1 MHGIILADAGLADID
16 ALIGRHAP
24 DVTVIRVAADEDA
37 LGLLADA
44 LETGPAA
51 VHLIAHG
58 APGVVKLGAMPLDTS
73 ALFDRR
79 WPDATG
85 TEILI
90 HACDVGAGGNGRRF
104 VERLAAVTGA
114 RVAAA
119 SHPVGHAD
127 QGGSWD
133 LDVVTGPIL
142 AARLFEGA
150 AAWPHRLAYSGTP
163 SDGDDTLV
171 GDDTGN
177 IIDGGAGNDSI
188 TGGTGNDSLVGGIGN
203 DTLVGGGNTGVA
215 AGDTMNG
222 GLGADHYVGGSGFNI
237 VTYEDATAGLTLD
250 LTNGAN
256 NTGEAAGDTFEN
268 IQRWIGS
275 EYADSL
281 MAGDTAVWFWGHGG
295 NDVEHGGAGNDTLEA
310 GDGND
315 TIFGGGGTD
324 LMYGRADNDE
334 LHGELGDDTVAGGG
348 GADLIHGDAGND
360 LLKGD
365 WERDT
370 IHGGDGDD
378 TILAGIVTAGSYAQ
392 TQADTIFGEAGNDR
406 YIVVSQYDAGT
417 VGFDGGTG
425 TDTLEVRSDNLTS
438 FNGYNLE
445 YHNDVASPKIDI
457 SGMTLTSVETLAL
470 TGSQRHTVTMTA
482 AQANGFTG
490 ITGAV
495 TGDAFAIAGAALSGS
510 VGTGSGGTLQAGQ
523 VQAETVNGVT
533 LVHVGLDAAAG
544 ADVTLRIAGSFAASN
559 ISLSGNTI
567 TLGQA
572 GSGGNTGGGDTG
584 GGTPGGSNPGGST
597 GGSSGGLTLTGTD
610 ARDYLAGGA
619 GNDVITGNGGND
631 YMVGGAGSDSF
642 VFKPGDGWD
651 YVADFQAG
659 GSGDVLNVAGWAGLT
674 DYTAVMA
681 ATTQEGANTIIRF
694 DDNNS
699 VTLANVTRS
708 SLTAA
713 NFSFLNASPGGS
725 TGGGSTGGG
734 STGSVTGRI
743 VTGTSA
749 GEYLAGGSGNDTIT
763 GNGGNDY
770 MVGGAGRDT
779 FVQGAADGW
788 DCIGDFQ
795 AGTGGD
801 VIDLRSVA
809 GFTSLND
816 VLTHSVQSGADL
828 SIDIGSTSTVKLMS
842 VDRGTLTAE
851 NFLFANPIG

>member
-1 MHGIILADAGLADID
+1 MHGIILADAGLSDID
-16 ALIGRHAP
+16 TLIGPHAP
-24 DVTVIRVAADEDA
+24 DMTVVRVTADEDA
-37 LGLLADA
+37 VALLVEA
-44 LETGPAA
+44 LETASATGANA

-58 APGVVKLGAMPLDTS
+58 APGVVKLGATPLDTS

-79 WPDATG
+79 WPDASG
-85 TEILI
+85 CEILI

-142 AARLFEGA
+142 AARPFAGA
-150 AAWPHRLAYSGTP
+150 EAWPHTLAYSGTAT
-163 SDGDDTLV
+163 SGNDTLI
-171 GDDTGN
+171 GDNGGN
-177 IIDGGAGNDSI
+177 TINGLAGNDSI
-188 TGGTGNDSLVGGIGN
+188 VGGTGNDSLIGGIGN
-203 DTLVGGGNTGVA
+203 DTLVGGGNSGQS
-215 AGDTMNG
+215 AGDTLNG
-222 GLGADHYVGGSGFNI
+222 GLGGDHYVGGNGFTI
-237 VTYEDATAGLTLD
+237 VTYENATTGITLD

-256 NTGEAAGDTFEN
+256 NTGEAAGDTFVD
-268 IQRWIGS
+268 IQRWVGS

-281 MAGDTAVWFWGHGG
+281 TAGDSAVWFWGHGG
-295 NDVEHGGAGNDTLEA
+295 NDVEYGGAGNDTLEA

-334 LHGELGDDTVAGGG
+334 LHGGIGNDTMAGGG
-348 GADLIHGDAGND
+348 GADLLYGDAGND
-360 LLKGD
+360 LMKGD

-378 TILAGIVTAGSYAQ
+378 TILAGIVSSGSYAQ
-392 TQADTIFGEAGNDR
+392 TQADTLYGEGGNDR

-417 VGFDGGTG
+417 VSFDGGTG
-425 TDTLEVRSDNLTS
+425 TDTLELRSDNLTS
-438 FNGYNLE
+438 YNGYDLE
-445 YHNDVASPKIDI
+445 YYTDVASPKIDI

-470 TGSQRHTVTMTA
+470 TGSKRHTVMMTA
-482 AQANGFTG
+482 AQANGFTS

-495 TGDAFAIAGAALSGS
+495 TGDAFAIAGASLSGS
-510 VGTGSGGTLQAGQ
+510 VGSGTGSALQAGQ

-533 LVHVGLDAAAG
+533 LVHVGLDQTAG
-544 ADVTLRIAGSFAASN
+544 SDMTLRIAGSFAASD

-572 GSGGNTGGGDTG
+572 GSGGSTGGGDTG
-584 GGTPGGSNPGGST
+584 GGTGGGT
-597 GGSSGGLTLTGTD
+597 GGTAGLTLTGTD
-610 ARDYLAGGA
+610 ARDYLAGGS
-619 GNDVITGNGGND
+619 GNDTIISNAGND
-631 YMVGGAGSDSF
+631 YMVGGAGSDTF

-651 YVADFQAG
+651 YIGDFQAG
-659 GSGDVLNVAGWAGLT
+659 SGGDVLNVAGWSGLK
-674 DYTAVMA
+674 DFASVMA
-681 ATTQEGANTIIRF
+681 VTVQDGANTVVRF
-694 DDNNS
+694 DNGNS
-699 VTLANVTRS
+699 AILANVTRS

-713 NFSFLNASPGGS
+713 NFSFATVGGS
-725 TGGGSTGGG
+725 TGGGTGG
-734 STGSVTGRI
+734 STGGTPGQTI
-743 VTGTSA
+743 TGTSA
-749 GEYLAGGSGNDTIT
+749 GEFLAGGSGNDTIT

-779 FVQGAADGW
+779 FVQNPGDGW

-801 VIDLRSVA
+801 VIDLRSIS
-809 GFTSLND
+809 GFSSLND
-816 VLTHSVQSGADL
+816 VLTHSAQSGADM
-828 SIDIGSTSTVKLMS
+828 SIELGTFNSIKLMG
-842 VDRGTLTAE
+842 VDRNSLTAE
-851 NFLFANPIG
+851 NFLFASSVG

>member
-24 DVTVIRVAADEDA
+24 DVTVIRVAGDEDA

-44 LETGPAA
+44 LEAGPAA

-58 APGVVKLGAMPLDTS
+58 APGVVRLGAMPLDIS
-73 ALFDRR
+73 ALLDRR
-79 WPDATG
+79 WPDASG

-90 HACDVGAGGNGRRF
+90 HACDVGAGADGRSF
-104 VERLAAVTGA
+104 VECLAAVTGA

-127 QGGSWD
+127 QGGSWE
-133 LDVVTGPIL
+133 LDVVTGQIL
-142 AARLFEGA
+142 TARPFAGA
-150 AAWPHRLAYSGTP
+150 DVWPHRLAYSGTP
-163 SDGDDTLV
+163 SAGNDTLV
-171 GDDTGN
+171 GDNGGN
-177 IIDGGAGNDSI
+177 VINGLAGNDSI
-188 TGGTGNDSLVGGIGN
+188 VGGTGNDSLIGGLGD
-203 DTLVGGGNTGVA
+203 DTLVGGGNSGVA

-237 VTYEDATAGLTLD
+237 VTYEDATTGITLD
-250 LTNGAN
+250 LGNGAN

-275 EYADSL
+275 EYADS
-281 MAGDTAVWFWGHGG
+281 MTAGDTAVWFWGHGG
-295 NDVEHGGAGNDTLEA
+295 DDIEHGGAGNDTLEA

-315 TIFGGGGTD
+315 SVFGGGGND
-324 LMYGRADNDE
+324 LIYGRADNDE
-334 LHGELGDDTVAGGG
+334 LHGQDGNDTVAGGG

-417 VGFDGGTG
+417 VSFDGGTG

-438 FNGYNLE
+438 YNGYDLE
-445 YHNDVASPKIDI
+445 YYTDVASPRIDI

-482 AQANGFTG
+482 AQANGFTS

-495 TGDAFAIAGAALSGS
+495 TGDAFAIAGASLSGT

-544 ADVTLRIAGSFAASN
+544 ADVTLRIAGSFAASS
-559 ISLSGNTI
+559 IGLSGNTI

-572 GSGGNTGGGDTG
+572 GSGGNTGGG
-584 GGTPGGSNPGGST
+584 NP

-619 GNDVITGNGGND
+619 GNDVIIGNGGND

-659 GSGDVLNVAGWAGLT
+659 SGGDVLNVAGWTGLT
-674 DYTAVMA
+674 DFTAVMA
-681 ATTQEGANTIIRF
+681 AATQEGANTIVRF

-699 VTLANVTRS
+699 VTLENVTRS

-725 TGGGSTGGG
+725 TGGGSTGGVSG
-734 STGSVTGRI
+734 QMI
-743 VTGTSA
+743 TGTSA

-770 MVGGAGRDT
+770 MIGGAGRDT

-795 AGTGGD
+795 AGSGGD
-801 VIDLRSVA
+801 VIDLRSIA
-809 GFTSLND
+809 GFSSLND

-828 SIDIGSTSTVKLMS
+828 SIDFGSTSTIKLMG
-842 VDRGTLTAE
+842 VDRSMLTAE